1 MINPNVI
8 FHLETSASRY
18 DLMAKAVERT
28 GKPSAP
34 ALAAYYREVASDY
47 RYLVALAQV
56 SDDLIAEAVETLPE
70 QLLADREDP

>member
-28 GKPSAP
+28 GAPSAP
-34 ALAAYYREVASDY
+34 AKAAYYREVAADY
-47 RYLVALAQV
+47 RYVVALIRV

-70 QLLADREDP
+70 QLLTPQEEP